1 VSLYC
6 RLMDCSTLPDGQ
18 SKSLLVQY
26 LDVHHYLRTAEEMYM
41 KTEKFDG
48 IPLIR
53 LLVYGDSG
61 SGKTTLIGSAMD
73 CEETSP
79 LLVLNAGGQPISLRN
94 YKPRPLVFTIESM
107 MDFNFVYQWIKSGQP
122 DPFTPKKHS
131 DPQTMAVIGQYL
143 KAVSAEQFRSIA
155 IDTMTYIQRIAMRE
169 IRGWSPKPGATTVK
183 ADLLPGDLPPATTLP
198 QWGRVLAQMTNL
210 ADLYY
215 KNLPIH
221 VFMTALTR
229 RDTIESLGLTLFA
242 PFLWGQSSLEVP
254 SHAEIVGRIV
264 CTATLPRKQQSGIE
278 AAAGRASAETPY
290 NIMFTKGGLDYI
302 AKWQGVND
310 PPPLVSSPSIGKIVS
325 ILKQGR

>member
-1 VSLYC
+1 
-6 RLMDCSTLPDGQ
+6 
-18 SKSLLVQY
+18 
-26 LDVHHYLRTAEEMYM
+26 M
-41 KTEKFDG
+41 KTERFDG

-107 MDFNFVYQWIKSGQP
+107 VDFNFIYQWIRDGQS
-122 DPFTPKKHS
+122 DPLTPRKHS
-131 DPQTMAVIGQYL
+131 DPKTMAIIGRYL
-143 KAVSAEQFRSIA
+143 QAVEAERFKSIA
-155 IDTMTYIQRIAMRE
+155 VDSMTYVQRIAMRE
-169 IRGWSPKPGATTVK
+169 VIGWTPKPGATTHK
-183 ADLLPGDLPPATTLP
+183 ADPLPGDLPPATTQP

-210 ADLYY
+210 ADLFY

-221 VFMTALTR
+221 VLMTALTR
-229 RDTIESLGLTLFA
+229 RDTIASMGLTLFN
-242 PFLWGQSSLEVP
+242 PFLWGQSSMEVP

-264 CTATLPRKQQSGIE
+264 CTATLPRKQQSGIGD
-278 AAAGRASAETPY
+278 AAGRAGAKVPY
-290 NIMFTKGGLDYI
+290 NVMFTKGGLDFI
-302 AKWQGVND
+302 AKWQGVDN
-310 PPPLVSSPSIGKIVS
+310 PPSAVSSPSISKIVS